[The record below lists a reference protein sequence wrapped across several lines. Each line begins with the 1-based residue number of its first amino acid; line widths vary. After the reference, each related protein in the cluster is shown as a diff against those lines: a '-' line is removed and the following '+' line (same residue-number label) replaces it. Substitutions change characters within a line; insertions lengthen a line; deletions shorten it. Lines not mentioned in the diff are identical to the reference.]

1 MRFALWIVSFLDV
14 FLLPIVGGVNCET
27 ATLDS
32 SRCLGTHK
40 NSNSHL
46 GPLEMNKEVESH
58 SFQDL
63 IFKIWV
69 MGRSVQEKNNH
80 QQKCLSLKGF
90 YINI

>member
-1 MRFALWIVSFLDV
+1 MHFALQSVSFLDV
-14 FLLPIVGGVNCET
+14 FLLPIVDGVNCET
-27 ATLDS
+27 LATLDS
-32 SRCLGTHK
+32 LRCLGSHK

-69 MGRSVQEKNNH
+69 MGEVCKRKATTNRNVY
-80 QQKCLSLKGF
+80 L
-90 YINI
+90 